1 MPVIVLSTFMRQLFL
16 MIVLGGRYFSYPH
29 FTNVEP
35 ENQANYKHGWD
46 SNLGLFFSKFFTLWP
61 LYMGLNVSK
70 STYKHFIYTYMY
82 LDV

>member
-16 MIVLGGRYFSYPH
+16 MIVLGGRYFSYTH

-46 SNLGLFFSKFFTLWP
+46 SNLGLFFFKV
-61 LYMGLNVSK
+61 LYSMASLYGFKCV
-70 STYKHFIYTYMY
+70 
-82 LDV
+82 